1 MFFLIPVKRKN
12 RQLNVHLARHKIVS
26 DLSRLFSL
34 SYFGGRGV
42 SARDIGAD
50 PNKTYTN
57 TLNRDA
63 HPRVLSARSNQ
74 IEIYVQPKSDY
85 STEMVAPPHSPKPR
99 IKL

>member
-1 MFFLIPVKRKN
+1 M
-12 RQLNVHLARHKIVS
+12 
-26 DLSRLFSL
+26 
-34 SYFGGRGV
+34 
-42 SARDIGAD
+42 SAR

-57 TLNRDA
+57 TLNQDA

-85 STEMVAPPHSPKPR
+85 STEMVAPQRPTHSPKPR